1 MEITRLALFSEFVGQ
16 LHPLLIHF
24 PIGILLMAIA
34 LQFFQIFSK
43 KDFNSSI
50 SILALIGSIFAGI
63 SCLAGWLLASSG
75 DYNAEIVFF
84 HRWSGISTRSE
95 ETRLNSSH

>member
-34 LQFFQIFSK
+34 LQFSEIFSK

-50 SILALIGSIFAGI
+50 SILVLIGSILAGI
-63 SCLAGWLLASSG
+63 SCLAGWLLASTG
-75 DYNAEIVFF
+75 EYNDEIVFF
-84 HRWSGISTRSE
+84 HRWSGISTFI
-95 ETRLNSSH
+95 